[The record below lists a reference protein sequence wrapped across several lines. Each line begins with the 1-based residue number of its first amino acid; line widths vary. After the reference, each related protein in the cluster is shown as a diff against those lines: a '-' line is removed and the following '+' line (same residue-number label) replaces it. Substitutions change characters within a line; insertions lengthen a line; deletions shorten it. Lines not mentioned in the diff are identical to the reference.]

1 MQLWYLYIFLV
12 CLWQGVSAFRFG
24 FKAQPV
30 HSRHSVLVI
39 TSNHKHVSRSLKMQA
54 DSANGSSSPTFALVG
69 GLGVAANVVC
79 GYSLYVLKT
88 TGCGLPPGPFGL
100 LGAAEGISYLAV
112 VGFVAWSAITKAK
125 TGSGL
130 PAGPAGLLGASE
142 GLSYLTI
149 LAGIVIAG
157 LNLSEY
163 GFLPGFLPNG
173 KCFGV

>member
-1 MQLWYLYIFLV
+1 MQLWYLYIALI
-12 CLWQGVSAFRFG
+12 CLCQAISAFKLG
-24 FKAQPV
+24 FQQPLPI
-30 HSRHSVLVI
+30 HSRHSVGS
-39 TSNHKHVSRSLKMQA
+39 TSNKHLSQPLKMQS
-54 DSANGSSSPTFALVG
+54 DSSDNSNPTFALVG

-79 GYSLYVLKT
+79 GYSLFVLKT

-112 VGFVAWSAITKAK
+112 VGLVAWSAVTKAK

-130 PAGPAGLLGASE
+130 PAGPSGLLGASE

-163 GFLPGFLPNG
+163 GFLPGFLPND